1 MTPANGAFAGG
12 TAVITGG
19 GSGLGHALAFA
30 FADEGIRVIVADIE
44 LGNAEKVAGEL
55 PNTSAFRV
63 DVGDPA
69 SIDELAASVAALEGN
84 VQVLSANVGVQQI
97 ASLDRLT
104 NADWQWLIGVNVLGT
119 VATVNTFLPQL
130 RSASGV
136 RRVLLTASTSSVYT
150 APRLAA
156 YTASKYAVMGYGE
169 TLRMEIAAEG
179 IGVTMLMPGG
189 MMTTHLESSAAARP
203 ESIGPSSTTDDDLV
217 AVTSATAPGPTDIAT
232 PEHAARNVIAALL
245 EDRPYLVTHGAT
257 SPVVRERFDAIL
269 DAFAHADD

>member
-1 MTPANGAFAGG
+1 
-12 TAVITGG
+12 
-19 GSGLGHALAFA
+19 
-30 FADEGIRVIVADIE
+30 
-44 LGNAEKVAGEL
+44 
-55 PNTSAFRV
+55 
-63 DVGDPA
+63 
-69 SIDELAASVAALEGN
+69 
-84 VQVLSANVGVQQI
+84 
-97 ASLDRLT
+97 
-104 NADWQWLIGVNVLGT
+104 
-119 VATVNTFLPQL
+119 
-130 RSASGV
+130 
-136 RRVLLTASTSSVYT
+136 
-150 APRLAA
+150 
-156 YTASKYAVMGYGE
+156 MGYGE

-179 IGVTMLMPGG
+179 IGVTMVMPGG